1 MTEITYATRYTGES
15 CVACSTCVIGVTGV
29 NVVTSAVF
37 VIVVPGGR
45 VMTDVTNVFLNV
57 DISRA
62 RRHMLS
68 R

>member
-15 CVACSTCVIGVTGV
+15 CVACSTGVIGVTGV

-37 VIVVPGGR
+37 VTVVPGGR
-45 VMTDVTNVFLNV
+45 AMTEVTTVFLDV

-62 RRHMLS
+62 RRQMLN